1 MRLSRGTP
9 PKGMTTTTNTTKE
22 ALPAYTRTRSTRDF
36 YAHSILVPIYRKTTV
51 QVEDADLLPVGC
63 VTSKVLMALAVK
75 LNKLEQWHRSVA
87 GKTEPPC
94 LRLVQGS
101 RDGRIT
107 ALVQSGNM
115 TLKLALKRGTGED
128 EWVVLGDA
136 LKVSD

>member
-1 MRLSRGTP
+1 MRLSSRGTP
-9 PKGMTTTTNTTKE
+9 SAGTCTTTPTET
-22 ALPAYTRTRSTRDF
+22 PYTRPRSTRDF
-36 YAHSILVPIYRKTTV
+36 YAQSVPIFRKTTV
-51 QVEDADLLPVGC
+51 QVEDADLLPTGC
-63 VTSKVLMALAVK
+63 VTAKVLMALAVK
-75 LNKLEQWHRSVA
+75 LNKLEQWHRTIA
-87 GKTEPPC
+87 GKPDGAPC
-94 LRLVQGS
+94 LRLIQGS